1 MLRKK
6 IIQGLSWTFSS
17 QVINAMLGLLKIVV
31 LTRILDKS
39 DFGLM
44 AILMAVIGILNLVLD
59 AGVSIGILHFQ
70 NINHRTY
77 SSLYL
82 LNIVVSI
89 ILYGLLYLLTPFISI
104 LYQAPVLT
112 AFFPVM
118 GVHILITALGRHFLV
133 REQKQLRFKLIAQSE
148 IASAAVSFIAAIVL
162 AFQGYGLWS
171 LVLAE
176 LIKGGIMYS
185 FFFLRGMHLTPISLD
200 FSWKEVKPVFQMGVY
215 SLGGQL
221 VNLVNKDLD
230 ILLIGKFFDT
240 SVLGAYSLAKQLVS
254 KPAQVIHP
262 VISKVLSPILPRYQ
276 EDQDQLREKFL
287 LLQRSIATINV
298 FAFILLAAS
307 ASILVSILYGEA
319 YLEIVGLVQ
328 ILCIYMYLRAFAR
341 PMGVLIIATGR
352 TDLGFF
358 WNLAI
363 LPPYAFT
370 LFSMMPFGINAVA
383 WGLSGLMA
391 LLTILGW
398 IFVIRPLIK
407 VTLKTYLWQ
416 LVPQPKSLL
425 RNLERN

>member
-1 MLRKK
+1 
-6 IIQGLSWTFSS
+6 
-17 QVINAMLGLLKIVV
+17 MLGLLKVVV

-70 NINHRTY
+70 DINHRTY

-82 LNIVVSI
+82 LNIVISI
-89 ILYGLLYLLTPFISI
+89 ILYGVLYLSTPFISI
-104 LYQAPVLT
+104 LYQAPILT

-118 GVHILITALGRHFLV
+118 GLHILTTALGRHFLV
-133 REQKQLRFKLIAQSE
+133 REQKQLRFKLIAQLE
-148 IASAAVSFIAAIVL
+148 IASTAVSFVASIAL
-162 AFQGYGLWS
+162 ALQGYGLWS

-176 LIKGGIMYS
+176 LIKGAILYS
-185 FFFLRGMHLTPISLD
+185 FFFLRGMYLTPISLD

-254 KPAQVIHP
+254 TPAQIIHP
-262 VISKVLSPILPRYQ
+262 VISKVVSPILPRYQ
-276 EDQDQLREKFL
+276 EEQDQLREKFL

-352 TDLGFF
+352 TDLSLY
-358 WNLAI
+358 WNLGL
-363 LPPYAFT
+363 LPLYVLTLWLTMPY
-370 LFSMMPFGINAVA
+370 GINAAA
-383 WGLSGLMA
+383 WGLSSLMLA
-391 LLTILGW
+391 LLFIAW
-398 IFVIRPLIK
+398 YYIIRPLTHIP
-407 VTLKTYLWQ
+407 LFTYLKQ
-416 LVPQPKSLL
+416 LRPQPKQVWRMAVNSK
-425 RNLERN
+425 E